1 MSARVVFRA
10 DGGPAIGS
18 GHIMRCIAL
27 ASAFSA
33 GGWKIGFA
41 ATAESFKSVAALDAA
56 AFEKLT
62 MSGDPLAEPA
72 QLAAKWP
79 EGCDLLVVDHYGRDE
94 NFERSCR
101 PWTKRIL
108 AIDDLANRK
117 HDADMLADSGAGNG
131 EVYRAML
138 PAGCEILAGPRFAI
152 VHSDFLLAR
161 DVALPRRD
169 GRPVARILV
178 SFGQVD
184 PNNATALALDA
195 IEQAGF
201 SGAVDVVL
209 GQSAPHLAAIRRRVK
224 GRVTLHVNAGNMPA
238 LIATSDLS
246 IGAGGTTS
254 FERCCL
260 GLPSLMIEIADNQ
273 RGVIAVVADAGAAIA
288 AGPQASLT
296 KESLGETLKALLAD
310 AEKRT
315 AMAQAGAALVDG
327 RGRDRIFLAA
337 IGGEKDKEGRAV
349 RLRLA
354 EAADEDWLL
363 ELQKKPETR
372 AFANQPQPPTPEEH
386 GEWFGRTRRDPSRL
400 LMIVEAA
407 GKPAGMLRLDRR
419 ADDDLVSIA
428 IDPAFHRT
436 GLGRAA
442 LRLATRIAPGR
453 ILSAQVHEAN
463 AASLALF
470 SAEGYRHS
478 SGTFYKRE
486 PQ

>member
-41 ATAESFKSVAALDAA
+41 ATSESFKSIAAFDAA

-62 MSGDPLAEPA
+62 VSGDQAAEPA
-72 QLAAKWP
+72 QLATKWP
-79 EGCDLLVVDHYGRDE
+79 EGCDILVVDHYGRDE
-94 NFERSCR
+94 NFERNCR
-101 PWTKRIL
+101 PWAKRVI

-117 HDADMLADSGAGNG
+117 HDADMLADSGAGDG
-131 EVYRAML
+131 EAYRAL
-138 PAGCEILAGPRFAI
+138 VPERREVLAGPRFAI

-184 PNNATALALDA
+184 PNNATSLALDA

-224 GRVTLHVNAGNMPA
+224 GRVTLHINAGNMPA
-238 LIATSDLS
+238 LMATSDLS

-273 RGVIAVVADAGAAIA
+273 RGVIAVVANACAALA

-296 KESLGETLKALLAD
+296 KESLAEMLKTLLAD
-310 AEKRT
+310 AEKRI

-337 IGGEKDKEGRAV
+337 IGGDTDKEGRAV

-354 EAADEDWLL
+354 EVADENWLL
-363 ELQKKPETR
+363 ELQQKPQTR

-386 GEWFGRTRRDPSRL
+386 AEWFGRTRRDPARL
-400 LMIVEAA
+400 LMIVEVAER
-407 GKPAGMLRLDRR
+407 PAGMLRLDRR

-428 IDPAFHRT
+428 VDPAYHRA
-436 GLGRAA
+436 GIGRVA
-442 LRLATRIAPGR
+442 LRLAARLAPGR
-453 ILSAQVHEAN
+453 ILAAQVQEAN

-470 SAEGYRHS
+470 AAEGYRHS